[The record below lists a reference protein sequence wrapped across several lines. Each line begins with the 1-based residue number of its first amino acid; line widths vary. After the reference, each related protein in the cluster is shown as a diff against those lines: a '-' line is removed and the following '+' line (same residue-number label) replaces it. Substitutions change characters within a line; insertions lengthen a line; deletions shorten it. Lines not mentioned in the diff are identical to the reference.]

1 LGINAKSSAAAIDFD
16 KIYFYKYSHN
26 SAKFVDG
33 KMFGAPG
40 EIAILS
46 SLFVDKVT
54 GDQYYSG

>member
-1 LGINAKSSAAAIDFD
+1 LGINAKSSAVATTFD
-16 KIYFYKYSHN
+16 KIYFYKYHHN

-46 SLFVDKVT
+46 SIFVDKNT

>member
-1 LGINAKSSAAAIDFD
+1 LGINAKSSAVVTTFD

-33 KMFGAPG
+33 KMFGAAG

-46 SLFVDKVT
+46 SMSVDKNT